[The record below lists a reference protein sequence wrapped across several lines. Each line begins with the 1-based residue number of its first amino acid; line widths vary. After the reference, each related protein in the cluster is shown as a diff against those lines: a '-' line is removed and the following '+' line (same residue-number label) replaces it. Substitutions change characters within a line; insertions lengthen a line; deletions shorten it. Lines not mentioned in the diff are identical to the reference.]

1 MIAGDETSKEETA
14 LKTKSAN
21 ISSSVLIILEEIYL
35 VKMFPYGRA

>member
-21 ISSSVLIILEEIYL
+21 ISSSVLILEEIYL
-35 VKMFPYGRA
+35 VKMFPNGRA